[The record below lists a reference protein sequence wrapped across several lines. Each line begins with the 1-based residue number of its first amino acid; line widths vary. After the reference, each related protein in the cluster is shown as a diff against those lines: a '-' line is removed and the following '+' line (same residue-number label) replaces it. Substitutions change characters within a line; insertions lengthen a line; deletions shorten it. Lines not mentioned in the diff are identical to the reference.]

1 MFIIDGMAM
10 LTGKIA
16 LVTGGSRGIGE
27 AIVRRLAAEG
37 ATVFF
42 TYNAGADRAQSLVQE
57 LKASGSSVHAVQA
70 DVADADA
77 VANLFKTIAEQSKRL
92 DILVNNAGITK
103 DGLIMR
109 MSEQDWDS
117 VIDTNLKGAF
127 LCCKAAARV
136 MMGQRY
142 GRIINIG
149 SVVGITGNPGQVNY
163 VASKAGVIGLTK
175 SLARELASRNILVNC
190 LAPGYI
196 KTEMT
201 DKLTDAQKTAITDS
215 IPLGR
220 IAEGAEIASVV
231 AFLASD
237 NASYITGQTLA
248 VDGGLAMQS

>member
-1 MFIIDGMAM
+1 MAM

-57 LKASGSSVHAVQA
+57 LAASGSSVHAVQA
-70 DVADADA
+70 DVANADS

-117 VIDTNLKGAF
+117 VMDTNLKGAF
-127 LCCKAAARV
+127 FCCKAAARV

-149 SVVGITGNPGQVNY
+149 SVVGITGNPGQANY
-163 VASKAGVIGLTK
+163 VSSKAGVIGLTK
-175 SLARELASRNILVNC
+175 SLSRELASRNILVNC
-190 LAPGYI
+190 VAPGYI

-201 DKLTDAQKTAITDS
+201 DKLTDDQKKAIAEN

-220 IAEGAEIASVV
+220 IAEGTEIASVV